1 MFWLAVLGGS
11 LLLLHV
17 LLLLILKFRKTKT
30 EKQKIYGALVLPR
43 FEIFL
48 IILAL
53 PCVCEASAALL
64 KGIHKSIFVPLVLMV
79 TLYNTTNSLKVI
91 SALKKLVKNKM
102 PYKTSSALSV
112 ELRQLFLSCFCCL
125 I

>member
-11 LLLLHV
+11 WLLLHV
-17 LLLLILKFRKTKT
+17 LLLLILKFRKTNT
-30 EKQKIYGALVLPR
+30 EKQKIYGALVFPR

-64 KGIHKSIFVPLVLMV
+64 KGNKKSVYVSMVLM
-79 TLYNTTNSLKVI
+79 TMYNTTRS
-91 SALKKLVKNKM
+91 KM
-102 PYKTSSALSV
+102 YTEENCK
-112 ELRQLFLSCFCCL
+112 